1 MTLGQEIEKIRQ
13 QRNIPVWQLCVVL
26 DILSE
31 KEYCS
36 IKTGRAQ
43 LSVYQKI
50 MLIDFFNCPFERI

>member
-31 KEYCS
+31 REYCS

-50 MLIDFFNCPFERI
+50 MLIDFFQCSFERI